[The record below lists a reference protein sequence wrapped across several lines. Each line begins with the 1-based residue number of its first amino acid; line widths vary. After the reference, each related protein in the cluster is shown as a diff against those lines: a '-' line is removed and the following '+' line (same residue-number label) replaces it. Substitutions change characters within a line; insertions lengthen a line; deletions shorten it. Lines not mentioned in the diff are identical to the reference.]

1 VRGAEL
7 LREFHVR
14 DFALADDIAVTLGGG
29 LNVITGETGSGK
41 SVLVSAISLLLGQ
54 KPGAN
59 VVRAGCERALVEGVF
74 EWRPPEPLLAEL
86 EAAGIEIAGDGELIV
101 SREINA
107 SGRPTTRVNARA
119 VPSALLHR
127 LGERLADIHG
137 QYQHQTLLRKSDHT
151 EFLDLLAGEKHL
163 ALAGK
168 YVEKRRSLRAL
179 LSEKRELDAQ
189 SRQRDD
195 ERDLLRFR
203 IREIEEAIS
212 GEEEFAELEQDARR
226 LEHAAELGR
235 AAEAA
240 WELVCRSGEETSALN
255 RLADATA
262 ALDPL
267 EGIETRLDE
276 ARARLLEA
284 DAIIDE
290 AARTLRSIASDV
302 EADPDRLRAVQDR
315 IIEVRDLMKKNQCDS
330 VSSLIEFRNR
340 SEARLEE
347 LEKKETHSDEL
358 DEMIEKEKIE
368 LTELASRLTSSRRKE
383 AARVGKLMKS
393 GLAALGMKGAEFS
406 ASFSKSAGED
416 GLPGPHG
423 AETAEFM
430 FSANPGEPARP
441 LAEVASGGELSR
453 VMLAFKSLLN
463 RSDPVPVLVFDE
475 IDTGIG
481 GVTAN
486 VIGSRL
492 AELGRHHQVIA
503 ITHLPQIA
511 AYADTHVTVAKEQRG
526 GRTLMK
532 TGVVRGE
539 ERLRELCRMLGDSG
553 VRNPS
558 MKLARQLIED
568 ASRAREAS

>member
-1 VRGAEL
+1 MRDKEL

-59 VVRAGCERALVEGVF
+59 VVRAGCERAMVEGVF
-74 EWRPPEPLLAEL
+74 EWRPPDQLLSEL
-86 EAAGIEIAGDGELIV
+86 EAAGIDVDGGGELIV
-101 SREINA
+101 SREITA
-107 SGRPTTRVNARA
+107 SGRATSRLNARA
-119 VPSALLHR
+119 VPSALLHK

-163 ALAGK
+163 ALADK
-168 YVEKRRSLRAL
+168 YTERRGSLRAL
-179 LSEKRELDAQ
+179 LAEKHELDAQ
-189 SRQRDD
+189 SRLRDD
-195 ERDLLRFR
+195 EHDLLRFR
-203 IREIEEAIS
+203 VREIEEAIG

-240 WELVCRSGEETSALN
+240 WELVCRGGEETSALN

-267 EGIETRLDE
+267 EGIEPRLDE

-284 DAIIDE
+284 DAILDE

-315 IIEVRDLMKKNQCDS
+315 IIEIRDLMKKNQCDS
-330 VSSLIEFRNR
+330 VSALMEFKTR
-340 SEARLEE
+340 SAARLEE
-347 LEKKETHSDEL
+347 LEKKETHSCEL
-358 DEMIEKEKIE
+358 DEMIEKEKNA
-368 LTELASRLTSSRRKE
+368 LAELAGRLTASREKE
-383 AARVGKLMKS
+383 AARVGKLMKN
-393 GLAALGMKGAEFS
+393 GLAALGMKGAVFS
-406 ASFSKSAGED
+406 ALFSVSAVEN
-416 GLPGPHG
+416 GLPGPRG
-423 AETAEFM
+423 AETAEFV
-430 FSANPGEPARP
+430 FSANPGEPPRP

-463 RSDPVPVLVFDE
+463 RRDPVPVLVFDE

-492 AELGRHHQVIA
+492 AELGSHHQVIA

-526 GRTLMK
+526 GRTLMR
-532 TGVVRGE
+532 TGVVRGD
-539 ERLRELCRMLGDSG
+539 ERVREICRMLGDSG

-558 MKLARQLIED
+558 VKLARQLIDD
-568 ASRAREAS
+568 AARGREAS